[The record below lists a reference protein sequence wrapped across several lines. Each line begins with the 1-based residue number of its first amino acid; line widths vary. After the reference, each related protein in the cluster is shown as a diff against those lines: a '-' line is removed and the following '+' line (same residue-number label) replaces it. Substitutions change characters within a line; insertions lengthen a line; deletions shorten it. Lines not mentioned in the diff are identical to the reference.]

1 MVITRPDYRMIKM
14 EIIIKG
20 SSINDDKELGWEV
33 KDFVTTINNNYNS
46 TDETEDP

>member
-1 MVITRPDYRMIKM
+1 MVLTRLDYRMIKI

-20 SSINDDKELGWEV
+20 SSINDDKALGWEV

-46 TDETEDP
+46 TDGTEGP